1 MDLVKKRGEGVNAH
15 LSTAGLLKASL
26 CVCWAGPMSG
36 RAQSGYCFF
45 EESNDILLQL
55 FMEENI

>member
-1 MDLVKKRGEGVNAH
+1 MDLVEKRRKGVCAH

-26 CVCWAGPMSG
+26 CVCWDGPLSG

-45 EESNDILLQL
+45 EESNDILLQ
-55 FMEENI
+55 